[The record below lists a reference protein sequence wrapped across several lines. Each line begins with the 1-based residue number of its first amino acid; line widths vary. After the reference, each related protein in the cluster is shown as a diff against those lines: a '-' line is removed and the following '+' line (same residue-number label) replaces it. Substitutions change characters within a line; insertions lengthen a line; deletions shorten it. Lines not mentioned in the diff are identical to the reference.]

1 MNPTT
6 RTKRSNMSD
15 YTEGWHD
22 GYKQS
27 REDLVEQLVE
37 KAEQTEDQDMVEA
50 MEWLITMLE
59 NGEF

>member
-1 MNPTT
+1 
-6 RTKRSNMSD
+6 MSD